1 MGADK
6 TIITE
11 DGEEINLTHLEREF
25 GSYQFEGKAYYA
37 TRQME
42 FTSRG
47 SLGCFEEAEEGEG
60 YVSEYSA
67 PGYDENGNPVEI
79 FMMFTEIKGEEVDPE
94 NLNWSQDAGRVEA
107 R

>member
-1 MGADK
+1 MGAGK

-11 DGEEINLTHLEREF
+11 DGEEINLTHLERGS
-25 GSYQFEGKAYYA
+25 GSYQFEGKACYA
-37 TRQME
+37 TRQMG

-47 SLGCFEEAEEGEG
+47 SPGCSEEAEEGEG
-60 YVSEYSA
+60 YVSGYSA
-67 PGYDENGNPVEI
+67 PGYGENGNPVET
-79 FMMFTEIKGEEVDPE
+79 FMMSTEIKGEEVDPE

>member
-11 DGEEINLTHLEREF
+11 DGGGISLAHLGRGP
-25 GSYQFEGKAYYA
+25 GSYQFEGKACYA
-37 TRQME
+37 TRQMG
-42 FTSRG
+42 FASRG
-47 SLGCFEEAEEGEG
+47 PLGCPGEAEEGEG
-60 YVSEYSA
+60 YVSGYSA
-67 PGYDENGNPVEI
+67 PGYGGNGNPVET

-94 NLNWSQDAGRVEA
+94 NLNRSQGAGRVEA